1 MNEQRRQILQ
11 MLAEGKI
18 TADEAGRLI
27 DALVREQPESPPGAA
42 PRPKPRPKYLRVVV
56 SSPDNFGGDGPGRV
70 NVRVPLQ
77 LLRAGVRLTSLI
89 PPQALTQ
96 VNAELTK
103 SGVPIDLT
111 QLKPQHIED
120 LVEQLDDVTVDVD
133 QPDAKVQVFCE

>member
-18 TADEAGRLI
+18 TADEAERLI
-27 DALVREQPESPPGAA
+27 DALEREQPESLPGAA
-42 PRPKPRPKYLRVVV
+42 LRPKPRPKYLRVVV
-56 SSPDNFGGDGPGRV
+56 SSADNFGGDGPGRV

-89 PPQALTQ
+89 PPQALTR
-96 VNAELTK
+96 VNAELNK

-111 QLKPQHIED
+111 QLKPQHIEE
-120 LVEQLDDVTVDVD
+120 LIEQLDDVTVDVD
-133 QPDAKVQVFCE
+133 QPDTKVQVFCE